1 MTQIVGKGTGRI
13 VRKEFF
19 VSIRFGVGNALLGK
33 IQQQCHIIGSDCQT
47 CQDSDT
53 EFKSA
58 QVVVR
63 YDSIQLGHVVT
74 ELVNKRLPFLL
85 GEWLHKGCHIQLPL
99 DGDDRLAFCQLVI
112 IVHVE
117 VVIPLNF
124 FQLQMEG
131 SKFLFFLPFQ
141 CT

>member
-47 CQDSDT
+47 CQDSNT

-58 QVVVR
+58 PPKWQ
-63 YDSIQLGHVVT
+63 IL
-74 ELVNKRLPFLL
+74 EK
-85 GEWLHKGCHIQLPL
+85 K
-99 DGDDRLAFCQLVI
+99 
-112 IVHVE
+112 
-117 VVIPLNF
+117 
-124 FQLQMEG
+124 
-131 SKFLFFLPFQ
+131 
-141 CT
+141 